1 MNLFRTVMEFV
12 VKDRGTAALGRMTQ
26 ATERAGLAAYSAQ
39 GNFKALAGAF
49 TSLVVASKIRSA
61 LQAVI
66 DPARKMEQAIAR
78 LAFTSGRTRKEID
91 MMRMN
96 AEKVAEITVFG
107 PQEAMDATVQL
118 NRVLRGTNE
127 TMLATR
133 VAAKLAQASFGKMTL
148 EKSTQ
153 MVAEMAKAFGM
164 SAGEIKVAGDKIFA
178 MSQTAGIGVENFA
191 GIMGRLG
198 TAATLGG
205 QSFNDVLKAFAVS
218 SRLLTSPLQASNLML
233 TMFTKLTSEKTQ
245 EALRAIGVEAT
256 DASGRLRPIGSIMKD
271 LATSASIHAV
281 ETRDRL
287 VEAFGMR
294 SLRPM
299 VAMLGAMQ
307 QGMRV
312 FNKELGKEEFISGP
326 QVFERMGA
334 AAQNTGGALD
344 KGVAAAMQNADAQ
357 MRRLE
362 EAWTRFKTSIGS
374 LLLEAIFPLAK
385 ALATVVGG
393 ISNLIN
399 TLGPIGRM
407 LLRAVVVTTAFT
419 AAWAALRWTLGGMR
433 DILKAVGS
441 RIGLF
446 TDETTKNT
454 RAAKLNKIA
463 QMELTDAQ
471 RVQVD
476 KLRMG
481 RIGYRLHALDNKLL
495 AIQAKH
501 TAAAYAASSM
511 SVGKFNSTLS
521 LSRLQLA
528 ATTIGLTGLRAGVRG
543 LKMAFTG
550 LGTAIK
556 AVFGGVLL
564 AFLPEIWEGFEKLV
578 SYTKNWALELA
589 KTEQG
594 IRKLA
599 AFEQLPIIGY
609 FVQTMREWAIADK
622 KFKALMEVYDLQ
634 IEKEA
639 LMRKK
644 SAEVASEALLLGTKG
659 FERTV
664 NKLEG
669 LVKAKPKAIK
679 LKDVVTAQDWLKK
692 VIATPIGKH
701 AIAPSGVAVRVT
713 EEEKHLAQRGLTMSQ
728 AAMRTIMNAS
738 KTGTAMTGKVAAKT
752 MEGLTMLDVAVKGT
766 VDPLSKDLLKAAA
779 SPALAA
785 IHQMKAPQ
793 VALRTYQSAITG
805 RRPET
810 APGWL
815 FGGLGEKGSIGDYMN
830 KLIRRGAIEGAPPK
844 AGGFATERALKITEE
859 SPYERFK
866 RTWDENKKQLEA
878 IDAKMKKLSDAADKL
893 GRVGIK
899 IESMKDP
906 GGFPPYYLQPR
917 R

>member
-1 MNLFRTVMEFV
+1 
-12 VKDRGTAALGRMTQ
+12 
-26 ATERAGLAAYSAQ
+26 
-39 GNFKALAGAF
+39 
-49 TSLVVASKIRSA
+49 
-61 LQAVI
+61 
-66 DPARKMEQAIAR
+66 
-78 LAFTSGRTRKEID
+78 
-91 MMRMN
+91 
-96 AEKVAEITVFG
+96 
-107 PQEAMDATVQL
+107 
-118 NRVLRGTNE
+118 
-127 TMLATR
+127 
-133 VAAKLAQASFGKMTL
+133 
-148 EKSTQ
+148 
-153 MVAEMAKAFGM
+153 
-164 SAGEIKVAGDKIFA
+164 
-178 MSQTAGIGVENFA
+178 
-191 GIMGRLG
+191 
-198 TAATLGG
+198 
-205 QSFNDVLKAFAVS
+205 
-218 SRLLTSPLQASNLML
+218 
-233 TMFTKLTSEKTQ
+233 
-245 EALRAIGVEAT
+245 
-256 DASGRLRPIGSIMKD
+256 
-271 LATSASIHAV
+271 
-281 ETRDRL
+281 
-287 VEAFGMR
+287 
-294 SLRPM
+294 
-299 VAMLGAMQ
+299 
-307 QGMRV
+307 
-312 FNKELGKEEFISGP
+312 
-326 QVFERMGA
+326 
-334 AAQNTGGALD
+334 
-344 KGVAAAMQNADAQ
+344 
-357 MRRLE
+357 
-362 EAWTRFKTSIGS
+362 
-374 LLLEAIFPLAK
+374 
-385 ALATVVGG
+385 
-393 ISNLIN
+393 
-399 TLGPIGRM
+399 
-407 LLRAVVVTTAFT
+407 
-419 AAWAALRWTLGGMR
+419 
-433 DILKAVGS
+433 
-441 RIGLF
+441 
-446 TDETTKNT
+446 
-454 RAAKLNKIA
+454 
-463 QMELTDAQ
+463 
-471 RVQVD
+471 
-476 KLRMG
+476 
-481 RIGYRLHALDNKLL
+481 
-495 AIQAKH
+495 
-501 TAAAYAASSM
+501 
-511 SVGKFNSTLS
+511 
-521 LSRLQLA
+521 
-528 ATTIGLTGLRAGVRG
+528 
-543 LKMAFTG
+543 
-550 LGTAIK
+550 
-556 AVFGGVLL
+556 
-564 AFLPEIWEGFEKLV
+564 
-578 SYTKNWALELA
+578 
-589 KTEQG
+589 
-594 IRKLA
+594 
-599 AFEQLPIIGY
+599 
-609 FVQTMREWAIADK
+609 
-622 KFKALMEVYDLQ
+622 MEVYDLQ